1 MNKYLSIKLNVIS
14 FFSMV
19 MVVFLHSYN
28 VVVNLNTQNIEL
40 NRGYSSFFQDFFS
53 QGITRIAV
61 PLFFL
66 ISGYLFFLN
75 IKGAPGEFISKFKKR
90 LKTIVL
96 PYLFWSVWGLL
107 LFFILQTLPQS
118 KNFFTNEL
126 IRDYSVRELLAT
138 IFLDPSPYQLWF
150 IRDLIVLIFLSPI
163 LYYLIRSIKYAT
175 LLVFLFAWLGNFN
188 FIVFSNESLLF
199 FGIGAFLG
207 IENKNLFQIGLSA
220 KAWIYIYLWIAM
232 VLSKTILV
240 YLEFQNTLLI
250 TVLHKSGILIGI
262 LAIWSL
268 YDNLF
273 KNKDFTKHKI
283 HCIFSFSFFL
293 FVFH

>member
-118 KNFFTNEL
+118 KNFFTASISGFL
-126 IRDYSVRELLAT
+126 SFFSF
-138 IFLDPSPYQLWF
+138 IFY
-150 IRDLIVLIFLSPI
+150 LIFKNN
-163 LYYLIRSIKYAT
+163 LIIFKFYC
-175 LLVFLFAWLGNFN
+175 LIGKFN
-188 FIVFSNESLLF
+188 FIS
-199 FGIGAFLG
+199 
-207 IENKNLFQIGLSA
+207 
-220 KAWIYIYLWIAM
+220 
-232 VLSKTILV
+232 
-240 YLEFQNTLLI
+240 
-250 TVLHKSGILIGI
+250 
-262 LAIWSL
+262 
-268 YDNLF
+268 
-273 KNKDFTKHKI
+273 
-283 HCIFSFSFFL
+283 IFY
-293 FVFH
+293 